1 MEKLICV
8 IIIVTF
14 FVVYLSYIF
23 LRDKIW
29 KDITSSRGLR
39 QYSVW
44 QILWVID
51 VIRSNR
57 NYFFR
62 TKNPEVSEVEK
73 EVFKKIF
80 EALLEKSIKYIE
92 TSKDFSHVADRFIEL
107 QSWFLEKE
115 KNDYVANFFSNEI
128 GFNGILIKS
137 LLQNKELIV
146 GYANEFLKK
155 YGREEFERFW
165 SSSELFK
172 FSQKNY
178 LLKFEFSRF
187 AQNNRYLKE
196 A

>member
-1 MEKLICV
+1 MENLIIV
-8 IIIVTF
+8 IIITS
-14 FVVYLSYIF
+14 FVAYLIYIF

-29 KDITSSRGLR
+29 EDVNSSKGLK

-44 QILWVID
+44 QILWAID
-51 VIRSNR
+51 LIKWNR

-62 TKNPEVSEVEK
+62 IKNPEASEVEK

-80 EALLEKSIKYIE
+80 DALLEKSIKFIE
-92 TSKDFSHVADRFIEL
+92 TSKDFSHVADRFIKLE
-107 QSWFLEKE
+107 SWFLEKE
-115 KNDYVANFFSNEI
+115 KSNYVANLFSNEMS
-128 GFNGILIKS
+128 FNVILIKS
-137 LLQNKELIV
+137 LLQNKELIER
-146 GYANEFLKK
+146 YANEFLKK

-165 SSSELFK
+165 SSSELVK